1 MEIKD
6 QTIGLFH
13 DWDRDWLITVHEL
26 KEEMLNEM
34 LTVYTAKE
42 YCDRRYT
49 TNLERFNADPYTGEK
64 INWKKVYNYL
74 ISKTDE

>member
-1 MEIKD
+1 
-6 QTIGLFH
+6 
-13 DWDRDWLITVHEL
+13 
-26 KEEMLNEM
+26 MLNEM
-34 LTVYTAKE
+34 LVYTAKE

-64 INWKKVYNYL
+64 INWKEVYNYL